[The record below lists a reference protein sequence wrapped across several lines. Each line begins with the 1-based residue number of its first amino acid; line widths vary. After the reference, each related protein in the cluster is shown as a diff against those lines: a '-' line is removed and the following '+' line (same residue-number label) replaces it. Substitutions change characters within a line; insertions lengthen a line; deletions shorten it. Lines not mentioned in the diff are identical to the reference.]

1 MTPVNATQYAYFP
14 PLPPKKKK
22 KKLVISFRKKLSP
35 LLRMI
40 ADRNSDKRT
49 KLRYY
54 SLKREKIY

>member
-1 MTPVNATQYAYFP
+1 MTPVNATQYADSIP
-14 PLPPKKKK
+14 PPKKK
-22 KKLVISFRKKLSP
+22 IS

-54 SLKREKIY
+54 SIKRKNILTLNYLTDL